1 MATSP
6 SGTENSKDRLK
17 GVIRDFRREQVIDV
31 ARQLFGERG
40 SIDVS
45 MDEIASRAG
54 VARSTVYV
62 YFANRDELVRAC
74 LESLHSHLVAA
85 VAASW
90 ESEPDITGRLRLLI
104 DEMLARVDDAP
115 AFIRMALVTQEASG
129 RGGDA
134 IRQELATIGL
144 NIARLL
150 RGLCEEGMTQGI
162 FRPMDPDLATS
173 LIGQQIYGAM
183 AVRAAEPLPAERSTT
198 VGLLTDFIVHG
209 LGA

>member
-1 MATSP
+1 
-6 SGTENSKDRLK
+6 
-17 GVIRDFRREQVIDV
+17 
-31 ARQLFGERG
+31 
-40 SIDVS
+40 
-45 MDEIASRAG
+45 
-54 VARSTVYV
+54 
-62 YFANRDELVRAC
+62 
-74 LESLHSHLVAA
+74 
-85 VAASW
+85 
-90 ESEPDITGRLRLLI
+90 
-104 DEMLARVDDAP
+104 
-115 AFIRMALVTQEASG
+115 MALVTQEASG